1 MTMKT
6 TTKTLLL
13 MAVLSCCVQVAWGQT
28 EKMLELINS
37 RGSYFPLM
45 LWLEDESHAEG
56 YIKQLHDFSLQ
67 SMRKTLEA
75 VQEERKDAQT
85 ILIAREEILGAKL
98 VSKLDSKPKQKDLD
112 KQDEI
117 LKERFNEVDR
127 LKKTFDKAKT
137 TDRLCAMLES
147 AINSELNT
155 RQPATMPGGSLK
167 RFEYSTGNG
176 YSGFHLEIFLGKK
189 EGANVLRVEEKRMR
203 FEPDE
208 KEPVVYDVVVDDSV
222 FVKVRDMVEKGQ
234 IRVRTDFSFE
244 EKALGTVTRLAGYA
258 VRALIIV
265 ALLVG
270 SCLLCTTSAVSAD
283 GTTFATILRV
293 VGLVGLAVSIFFAW
307 RLYRNM
313 KKGK

>member
-45 LWLEDESHAEG
+45 QWLEDESHAEG
-56 YIKQLHDFSLQ
+56 YIRQLHDFSLQ

-85 ILIAREEILGAKL
+85 ILIARKEILGAKL
-98 VSKLDSKPKQKDLD
+98 VGKLDSKPKQKDLD

-234 IRVRTDFSFE
+234 LYDVGRWYMPDFMIFDASNWSFSISFE
-244 EKALGTVTRLAGYA
+244 NGSISSSGYA
-258 VRALIIV
+258 SGPDHSDTLGQINQYLMGLYNALKPQTPDDKEPPSPMP
-265 ALLVG
+265 G
-270 SCLLCTTSAVSAD
+270 Q
-283 GTTFATILRV
+283 
-293 VGLVGLAVSIFFAW
+293 
-307 RLYRNM
+307 
-313 KKGK
+313 